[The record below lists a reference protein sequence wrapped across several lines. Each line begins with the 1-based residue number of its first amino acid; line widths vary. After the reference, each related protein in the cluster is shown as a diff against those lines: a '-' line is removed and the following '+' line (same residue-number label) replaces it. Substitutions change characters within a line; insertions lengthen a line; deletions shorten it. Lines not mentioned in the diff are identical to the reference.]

1 MRSLL
6 VHAKAAKAVIAPK
19 GAWTKRARQR
29 GHSHC
34 ALGAIEEVLGLAPET
49 AELDE
54 RGAALIVA
62 LARELGVREH
72 AVYRTVFRGNFSK
85 LCYISHCA
93 AVVMKYNDAR
103 TTTQRKVLGL
113 FQRVIDR
120 LEGEAKHRRWRQQ
133 VRKLLKGATTTAMQP
148 PEKVAA

>member
-6 VHAKAAKAVIAPK
+6 AHAKAAEAVITPK

-29 GHSHC
+29 GDAHC

-62 LARELGVREH
+62 LAQELGVREH
-72 AVYRTVFRGNFSK
+72 AAYQAAFHGYFSK
-85 LCYISHCA
+85 LCYVVHCA

-103 TTTQRKVLGL
+103 TTTQRKVLRL
-113 FQRVIDR
+113 FQRVIAR
-120 LEGEAKHRRWRQQ
+120 LEDEAKHCRSRQQ
-133 VRKLLKGATTTAMQP
+133 VRQLLNDAIAKAIQPLRNVAT
-148 PEKVAA
+148 